1 MSNNPNSTNE
11 NQDLQFLNTLIT
23 SSNPIPNTSMSSED
37 EKNENSKTIIP
48 PIYTNPSPN
57 ISTDFSNENIL
68 NSESNLSNKNEENNS
83 AEIISNPI
91 MDIKFDLP
99 KEENENIKE
108 SNNGNLNKKNYQ
120 LSLSDSNQKLN
131 EPISD
136 SIKRDLFLIWTK
148 LSYVINPFKSNN
160 EKNKHI
166 KQWDLWGPLIF
177 TILLAITL
185 AIRAI
190 DKGNTF
196 ILIFLIFW
204 FGSFLIFINSHL
216 LEVKISLF
224 HIYCL
229 LGYNMFP
236 LNISSII
243 LMIYNFHELFRI
255 LIVVLGCFWSSFSAS
270 GFLKSSVDEENV
282 RGLVLYPVILL
293 YLFLAGVILMN
304 RF

>member
-68 NSESNLSNKNEENNS
+68 ESNLSNKNEENNS